1 LHHLTA
7 ADISRSALF
16 TALIAVGAFVAVPVG
31 PVPFTLQVFAVLLA
45 AMLLGPRLALLSV
58 VAYLALGLIVPVY
71 AGGASGIGTLLGPT
85 GGYLLGF
92 VPAVVVTGMLARD
105 AAPSAPRL
113 LTTGLF
119 GIILIYAV
127 GATWL
132 AWQLELTAGAAVSVG
147 VLPFV
152 ALDVM
157 KALLAAAVARALISL
172 PLGLP
177 APQRDR

>member
-1 LHHLTA
+1 MHRLTT

-16 TALIAVGAFVAVPVG
+16 AALMAVGAFVAVPIG

-45 AMLLGPRLALLSV
+45 AMMLGPRLALLSV

-71 AGGASGIGTLLGPT
+71 AGGASGIGALFGPT
-85 GGYLLGF
+85 GGYLIGF
-92 VPAVVVTGMLARD
+92 VPAVMVTGLLARD
-105 AAPSAPRL
+105 GAPSAPRL
-113 LTTGLF
+113 LTAGLL
-119 GIILIYAV
+119 GIAPIYAV

-152 ALDVM
+152 APDVV
-157 KALLAAAVARALISL
+157 KALFAAAVARGLISL

-177 APQRDR
+177 VPQRDR